1 MKLNTTLVLPLAAL
15 LVVGAAG
22 AVLATSGGA
31 TAGDTGSVVPAAESA
46 SPEASAGTATRPDK
60 DTVLSDVLDELVT
73 KGTITESQK
82 TAILDAVT
90 TERDARRTERQER
103 MQQLK
108 DILEDGQITQ
118 QELDTLPE
126 DSRLRQLD
134 DLDELMAD
142 DKITTDELRSLGRGF
157 GFGGRGFGGGGH
169 GGHGHGGMFGFPD
182 DDTTTPDASAS
193 PTISG

>member
-22 AVLATSGGA
+22 AVRATAGGA
-31 TAGDTGSVVPAAESA
+31 TPGEPGTVVPAAESA
-46 SPEASAGTATRPDK
+46 TPDASAGTATWPDK

-82 TAILDAVT
+82 TTILDAVT
-90 TERDARRTERQER
+90 AERDARRTERQER

-134 DLDELMAD
+134 NLDELMAD
-142 DKITTDELRSLGRGF
+142 GKISTDELRSLGRGF
-157 GFGGRGFGGGGH
+157 GGRGFGAGGH

-182 DDTTTPDASAS
+182 DDSTTPDASAS

>member
-31 TAGDTGSVVPAAESA
+31 TGGDTDTVLPAAESA
-46 SPEASAGTATRPDK
+46 SPDASAGTTVKPLR
-60 DTVLSDVLDELVT
+60 DTVLTDVLDDLVG

-82 TAILDAVT
+82 TAILDALT
-90 TERDARRTERQER
+90 AEREARRADRLER

-108 DILEDGQITQ
+108 AILEDGEITQ
-118 QELDTLPE
+118 AELDQLPE

-134 DLDELMAD
+134 NLDELMAD
-142 DKITTDELRSLGRGF
+142 GKITTDELRSLGRGLGRGLGLGRGWH
-157 GFGGRGFGGGGH
+157 GFGGHGFFGG
-169 GGHGHGGMFGFPD
+169 PD
-182 DDTTTPDASAS
+182 DATPDASAS
-193 PTISG
+193 PTTGS